1 MNCENDIRRRIKT
14 MTAETD
20 NYINLIYAAPCV
32 HTRNILLHQL
42 RDKINEIDF
51 LYGLLFEQGNQMSV
65 SPIELLQ
72 DERRKDFTLEEL
84 AKFNGKDGNPAYVA
98 VNGTVYDVTDNAAWA
113 AATHFGLTAGKD
125 LTDEFASCHG
135 GQSILNKLKVVG
147 KLI

>member
-1 MNCENDIRRRIKT
+1 MNWENDIRLRIKA
-14 MTAETD
+14 MTVETD

-32 HTRNILLHQL
+32 HTRNILLQQL

-51 LYGLLFEQGNQMSV
+51 LCGLIFEQVNQISA
-65 SPIELLQ
+65 SPIELCTNKP
-72 DERRKDFTLEEL
+72 RIDFTLEEL

-98 VNGTVYDVTDNAAWA
+98 VKGTVYDVTENAAWA
-113 AATHFGLTAGKD
+113 AATHFGLTAGKN
-125 LTDEFASCHG
+125 LTDKFASCHG